1 MEVWEDIVNKN
12 AEDNANKYNESHTR
26 KKLYQKRTIISG
38 AVGLAFVLT
47 ALIKL
52 AHPCLGEAGMIVAL
66 CVAWYNL
73 GRVKE
78 CTQ

>member
-1 MEVWEDIVNKN
+1 MEVWEDIVNKKPSQQN
-12 AEDNANKYNESHTR
+12 NKRQTL
-26 KKLYQKRTIISG
+26 KKLYLKRTIISG
-38 AVGLAFVLT
+38 AVGLAFVFT

-52 AHPCLGEAGMIVAL
+52 VHPFLGESGMIVAL

-78 CTQ
+78 CA